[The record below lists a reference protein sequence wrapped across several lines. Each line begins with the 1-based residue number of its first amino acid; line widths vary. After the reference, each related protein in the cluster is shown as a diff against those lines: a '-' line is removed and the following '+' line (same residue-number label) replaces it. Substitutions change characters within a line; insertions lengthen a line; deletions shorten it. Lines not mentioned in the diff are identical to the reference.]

1 MAKSPYGELFFGKMS
16 VLKVFICKTTVTIL
30 FSEGTCTEEYPF
42 AYLNGQYCCETN
54 QELVNGGTL
63 NEVASGTCDGEE
75 FSIES
80 TCCMDHQ
87 YLKCPYTQCEDYTG
101 KDYEKF
107 GTVLKILQQ
116 HFSALFVKS
125 NQYRNLCLINFK
137 GRVHQCYRVFFLIL
151 NIISD

>member
-107 GTVLKILQQ
+107 GTVLKMLQQ

-137 GRVHQCYRVFFLIL
+137 GRVHQCYRVFF
-151 NIISD
+151 